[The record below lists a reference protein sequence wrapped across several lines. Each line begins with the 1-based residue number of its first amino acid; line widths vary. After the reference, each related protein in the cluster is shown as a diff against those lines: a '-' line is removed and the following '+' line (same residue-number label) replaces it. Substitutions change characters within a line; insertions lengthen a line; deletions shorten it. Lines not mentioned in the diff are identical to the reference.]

1 MKALTVELYIGN
13 LLVVCDEMLKTL
25 QNARLDSTEIDR
37 WKQVVESYR
46 KKPLSVVVYD
56 DSDKYL

>member
-1 MKALTVELYIGN
+1 MQALTVELYIGN

-37 WKQVVESYR
+37 WKQVIEFYR
-46 KKPLSVVVYD
+46 KKPFNFIVYD
-56 DSDKYL
+56 DSDKYM

>member
-1 MKALTVELYIGN
+1 MKALTVEIYIQN

-37 WKQVVESYR
+37 WKQVIESYR
-46 KKPLSVVVYD
+46 KKPFNFVVYD
-56 DSDKYL
+56 DSNKYM

>member
-1 MKALTVELYIGN
+1 MKALKVEIYIQN

-37 WKQVVESYR
+37 WKQVIESYR
-46 KKPLSVVVYD
+46 KKPFNFIVYD
-56 DSDKYL
+56 DSNKYM

>member
-1 MKALTVELYIGN
+1 MQALTVELYIGN

-37 WKQVVESYR
+37 WEQVVESYR
-46 KKPLSVVVYD
+46 KQPLSVVVYD
-56 DSDKYL
+56 NSDKYL